1 MDGGPSQAFS
11 LGLDAFI
18 LDRLLG
24 DLAPTFRGRKCLKKK
39 HGESSSFSRD
49 LL

>member
-1 MDGGPSQAFS
+1 MPVGPVYPLGVPSQAFS

-24 DLAPTFRGRKCLKKK
+24 DLAPNFPRKKMI
-39 HGESSSFSRD
+39 F
-49 LL
+49 